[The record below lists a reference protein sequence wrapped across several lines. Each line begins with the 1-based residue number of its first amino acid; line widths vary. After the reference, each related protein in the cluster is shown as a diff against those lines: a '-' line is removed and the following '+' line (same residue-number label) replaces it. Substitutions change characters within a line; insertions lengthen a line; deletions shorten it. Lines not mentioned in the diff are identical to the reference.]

1 MVQSIKK
8 IDSKGVPGS
17 QGRGRMAVQTQ
28 NREKESVCVCVCI
41 ACDTGIFQ
49 AGRNTTVTQTIV
61 LKPETR
67 RTLDLDLED
76 PLVHR
81 HVLVPLLGT
90 THECKNVRT

>member
-1 MVQSIKK
+1 M
-8 IDSKGVPGS
+8 
-17 QGRGRMAVQTQ
+17 QTQ
-28 NREKESVCVCVCI
+28 KRERERERAHI

-81 HVLVPLLGT
+81 RVLVPLLGDGT
-90 THECKNVRT
+90 RVQERSHLGSM